1 MKHIFK
7 EGLKL
12 LAVAVLAASGT
23 GCEKDAAFKEYE
35 YPVPEITEFYPVS
48 GYAGSQVAIMGTD
61 FGNDVEAVGVTFGGV
76 EVENILSCT
85 NERIIVQ
92 LPEGAQSGKIG
103 LTVWNHAVESP
114 ADFTVIPT
122 PTVTAVESNNTAG
135 TLFAMAGDEVTVTG
149 DNFGTDASNVS
160 VTIEG
165 LENDVQ
171 AEIVSVSQT
180 QIVFLL
186 PDSYNEMGGNVV
198 LNVGG
203 YEVEGNISL
212 INPSAEGDVTQLFL
226 QNYEQPFLGAGDAEW
241 TTGLYWMTSNGFGS
255 NMQFGTSYPD
265 GVLAIQGGWGQPQKT
280 NGKLYQFATLPSG
293 HYTCTVHVVE
303 NTKAGGRYGT
313 VFAVARGESLPDL
326 MTDTNQ
332 DVNGAKQWNY
342 VLPIPEE
349 LLAYTHVTAGTFTEP
364 LDYTLEFDLT
374 ETTEVTIGFVA
385 MMYNSNNVK
394 VSSIKIERSI
404 E

>member
-1 MKHIFK
+1 M
-7 EGLKL
+7 
-12 LAVAVLAASGT
+12 AVAVLAASGA

-122 PTVTAVESNNTAG
+122 PTVTAVESSNTAG
-135 TLFAMAGDEVTVTG
+135 TLFAMAGDKVTVTG

-180 QIVFLL
+180 QIVFRL

-226 QNYEQPFLGAGDAEW
+226 QNYEQPFLGAGDTDW
-241 TTGLYWMTSNGFGS
+241 TTALYWIGNFGS
-255 NMQFGTSYPD
+255 NLQFGTSYPD
-265 GVLAIQGGWGQPQKT
+265 GVLAIEATPGHNKQGS
-280 NGKLYQFATLPSG
+280 KLYQFATLPPG
-293 HYTCTVHVVE
+293 NYTFTVHVVE
-303 NTKAGGRYGT
+303 NVKGSGRYGA
-313 VFAVARGESLPDL
+313 VFAVARGETLPNL
-326 MTDTNQ
+326 NANTN
-332 DVNGAKQWNY
+332 N
-342 VLPIPEE
+342 VLGQTQFTYNPVPEE
-349 LLAYTHVTAGTFTEP
+349 VLAYAQITTGTITEP
-364 LDYTLEFDLT
+364 VDYTCTLELT
-374 ETTEVTIGFVA
+374 ETTSVTIGLVGEMA
-385 MMYNSNNVK
+385 SNNNTTQNVK